1 MKAIFFKF
9 QIFFWD
15 FCFGTAAFDTGIF
28 LACNFISGGSPP
40 YPLSGD
46 MIILCVG

>member
-1 MKAIFFKF
+1 M
-9 QIFFWD
+9 
-15 FCFGTAAFDTGIF
+15 CFGTAAFDTETF
-28 LACNFISGGSPP
+28 QRAHFISEGRPS

>member
-1 MKAIFFKF
+1 M
-9 QIFFWD
+9 
-15 FCFGTAAFDTGIF
+15 CFSTDAFDTDNSACYF
-28 LACNFISGGSPP
+28 LSEGRLS

>member
-1 MKAIFFKF
+1 M
-9 QIFFWD
+9 
-15 FCFGTAAFDTGIF
+15 CFGRAAFDTDTFQCPILYQREG
-28 LACNFISGGSPP
+28 